1 MQVFIID
8 QGFNHSK
15 RFQIMTQKANCFYHV
30 YPGKLFTLEEAK
42 TLCKENNFNVVS
54 IGSIWQCAT
63 K

>member
-15 RFQIMTQKANCFYHV
+15 RFQIMTQKAGCFYHV
-30 YPGKLFTLEEAK
+30 YPGKLFTLEGAK
-42 TLCKENNFNVVS
+42 AQCSANGYTVEK
-54 IGSIWQCAT
+54 IGSIWQCAS

>member
-42 TLCKENNFNVVS
+42 AECSKNNYTIQK
-54 IGSIWQCAT
+54 IGSIYQCID
-63 K
+63 